1 MTTLTVLAAILVVLI
16 GVGWIMAYLF
26 YQPGN
31 PSAISIGTFSIAL
44 IFLIARFTDWINSK

>member
-1 MTTLTVLAAILVVLI
+1 MTALTIIAAILVVLI

-44 IFLIARFTDWINSK
+44 IFLIARFTDWMIP